1 MVGFGTKSRGNFRKF
16 PALVVTV
23 GLAATAIFC
32 GMFMLLE
39 VFLDG
44 SFWAL
49 ALLGFAITAVYVRSK
64 PLQKGKIVK
73 VE

>member
-1 MVGFGTKSRGNFRKF
+1 M
-16 PALVVTV
+16 TV